1 MHILSP
7 SMLSADYGYL
17 ADNFATL
24 RRAGVTWIHI
34 DNMDGAFV
42 PNLSIGIPIVKSVR
56 KCTDLFFDVHLMIN
70 EPIRYVKEFAAAGSD
85 LITVHYEACSDLD
98 ATLAAI
104 HERGVKAGLSIKPKT
119 PVEVLLPYLD
129 KVDLIL
135 MMSVEPGFG
144 GQSYIPESTARIAE
158 VRKMIDESGRDID
171 LEVDGG
177 VNDKTVQEVLDAGAN
192 VIVAGSA
199 VFRGDLYETA
209 KRFNDIVTAR
219 DQA

>member
-1 MHILSP
+1 MKFFT
-7 SMLSADYGYL
+7 A
-17 ADNFATL
+17 
-24 RRAGVTWIHI
+24 
-34 DNMDGAFV
+34 DGAFV

-104 HERGVKAGLSIKPKT
+104 HECGIKAGLSIKPKT

-144 GQSYIPESTARIAE
+144 GQSYIPESTARIAA
-158 VRKMIDESGRDID
+158 VRKMIDESGREID

-199 VFRGDLYETA
+199 VFKGDLYETA

>member
-104 HERGVKAGLSIKPKT
+104 AEARPTDPAGLLAVPGIG
-119 PVEVLLPYLD
+119 PVKFERFGPQLLA
-129 KVDLIL
+129 LIA
-135 MMSVEPGFG
+135 SVG
-144 GQSYIPESTARIAE
+144 
-158 VRKMIDESGRDID
+158 
-171 LEVDGG
+171 
-177 VNDKTVQEVLDAGAN
+177 
-192 VIVAGSA
+192 
-199 VFRGDLYETA
+199 
-209 KRFNDIVTAR
+209 
-219 DQA
+219 